1 MEPKAQ
7 TIANPI
13 THEDLTI
20 RPRPETAERMGAEHP
35 EGSSEIILSAEE
47 TQFVAVG
54 GPRSGTEAVGGTQD
68 AGIHPDEEIPDAG

>member
-1 MEPKAQ
+1 MEPKPQ
-7 TIANPI
+7 STDQPI

-20 RPRPETAERMGAEHP
+20 RPRPETAERLGAEHP
-35 EGSSEIILSAEE
+35 EGSNEIILSAEE

-54 GPRSGTEAVGGTQD
+54 GPRSGTEAEGGTQD

>member
-7 TIANPI
+7 PINNPI

-20 RPRPETAERMGAEHP
+20 RPRPENVERMGAEHP

-47 TQFVAVG
+47 TQFIAVG
-54 GPRSGTEAVGGTQD
+54 GPRSGTAAVGGTQD